1 MNPISLGTLAIFS
14 VASFG
19 IAACETSD
27 SNGPSA
33 ARTPEPGP
41 AAGTGTVNGQ
51 PPSLAAAPAPP
62 ISLAINVAANDAV
75 APSPFDA
82 TPSPDG
88 TSVYFT
94 ALTGDPSARV
104 PGVFRV
110 PAAGG
115 PIETIASG
123 APLGAPLGITVSLD
137 GTTLFV
143 ADPGAANGGAIFSIP
158 TAGGT
163 PAMLGGTA
171 GYYPGGVVVAKVND
185 QESVYLTGRDP
196 TSGAPGLFMAA
207 EAGGGVTMVAE
218 GAPFAEP
225 GGVVV
230 AKDGTAYVADSL
242 ASGDLAAIVK
252 VSGGAAS
259 LLVARIG
266 VGFPA
271 GVTLTEDESTLL
283 VSGLDPVTRTD
294 LVYFADVKSGEIS
307 RLTDPIRAFHDSA
320 GLHRAAGAN
329 VFAWADS
336 RANTTGTVYVLK
348 Q

>member
-1 MNPISLGTLAIFS
+1 M
-14 VASFG
+14 
-19 IAACETSD
+19 
-27 SNGPSA
+27 
-33 ARTPEPGP
+33 
-41 AAGTGTVNGQ
+41 
-51 PPSLAAAPAPP
+51 
-62 ISLAINVAANDAV
+62 
-75 APSPFDA
+75 
-82 TPSPDG
+82 
-88 TSVYFT
+88 YFT
-94 ALTGDPSARV
+94 ALTGDPSERV
-104 PGVFRV
+104 PGLFQV

-115 PIETIASG
+115 AITTIASG
-123 APLGAPLGITVSLD
+123 TPLGAPLGISVSLD

-143 ADPGAANGGAIFSIP
+143 ADPGAASGGAILSVPSAGGAP
-158 TAGGT
+158 TA
-163 PAMLGGTA
+163 LGGTA

-185 QESVYLTGRDP
+185 QESVYFTGRDP
-196 TSGAPGLFMAA
+196 TSGAPGLFMTA
-207 EAGGGVTMVAE
+207 EAGGGVTTVAE

-259 LLVARIG
+259 LLVPRIG

-294 LVYFADVKSGEIS
+294 LVYFADVKTGELS
-307 RLTDPIRAFHDSA
+307 RLTDPISAFHDSA
-320 GLHRAAGAN
+320 GLHRAYGAN

-336 RANTTGTVYVLK
+336 RANTNGTVYVLK